1 MIMKKIFNFLLFSF
15 CILLFCGCEKNIDN
29 IITMRVSPNVI
40 MSKDTTSINLIIEN
54 HTNRDFNYG
63 HGYSLEYFYN
73 GDWNQVP
80 SGSGLLRLITY
91 ELLYLQAKQQSIR
104 LDRAYFDRP
113 GRYRIIKDFQSHHK
127 KYIVYAEFEVK

>member
-1 MIMKKIFNFLLFSF
+1 MKKIIFTTIVLIFLGSFSA
-15 CILLFCGCEKNIDN
+15 CEKDIDN

-73 GDWNQVP
+73 GDWNQAS
-80 SGSGLLRLITY
+80 SGGLLGLITY
-91 ELLYLQAKQQSIR
+91 ELLYLPAKKQSIR
-104 LDRAYFDRP
+104 PDSAYFDIP
-113 GRYRIIKDFQSHHK
+113 GRYRIIKNFQSHRK